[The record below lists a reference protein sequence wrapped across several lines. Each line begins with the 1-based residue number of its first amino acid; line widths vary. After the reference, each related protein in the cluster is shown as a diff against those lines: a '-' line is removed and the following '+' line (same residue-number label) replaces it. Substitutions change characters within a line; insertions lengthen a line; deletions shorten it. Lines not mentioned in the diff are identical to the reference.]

1 MPNGIKT
8 QGHAHRTPTQSAF
21 FVPTITAS
29 VRTER
34 RKDMARECKNGNT
47 RSQPARGL
55 PVQTEVALV
64 SIQSEL
70 SNVSHNVGF
79 FDNDLDHIN
88 STTAENNIVDA
99 CTGLATYSAAHP
111 CYACCLCFSSLVS
124 CRRPLIENRA
134 HPCGGLRSW
143 LLGHLA
149 GVLATAQT
157 SKYCWSVH
165 GR

>member
-1 MPNGIKT
+1 
-8 QGHAHRTPTQSAF
+8 
-21 FVPTITAS
+21 
-29 VRTER
+29 
-34 RKDMARECKNGNT
+34 MALECKSGNT

-64 SIQSEL
+64 SIQSGL

-88 STTAENNIVDA
+88 SNTAENNIVDT

-149 GVLATAQT
+149 VELAAYWRQRRRPGIVGRFTVGDAR
-157 SKYCWSVH
+157 SSCWSSDH
-165 GR
+165 P